1 MERRNFIKNT
11 ALIGATTAAAT
22 TALSSPALA
31 QSKKNGLLYPH
42 LVKRGFLV
50 KRWMV
55 LLIQL
60 VKCPVAGLLSKPIT
74 PVN

>member
-31 QSKKNGLLYPH
+31 QSKKKWIA
-42 LVKRGFLV
+42 VS
-50 KRWMV
+50 
-55 LLIQL
+55 
-60 VKCPVAGLLSKPIT
+60 ALSRL
-74 PVN
+74 